1 MHAVPYPAYMRFRL
15 ATAAVVPSMD
25 EDQRSKGKMVQSK
38 LDSAGR
44 CLEVGDDKQNAQQQ
58 IRACKDQV
66 RPVHA
71 SMQNQNRYRSSIA
84 QFLKHRRNH
93 KQPIAW
99 RVRRYAEKRN
109 LPRQSDAHESVK
121 ESRMSDRRRIFPPD
135 EIEHE
140 VERCDDQHT
149 PNACDPKHDLRK
161 SHGHLRMPASPG
173 YPTERII
180 LGESARSPVNR
191 AAA

>member
-44 CLEVGDDKQNAQQQ
+44 RLEVGDDKQNAQQQ
-58 IRACKDQV
+58 IRTCKDQV
-66 RPVHA
+66 RRVHA
-71 SMQNQNRYRSSIA
+71 SLQNQSDNCGSVTD
-84 QFLKHRRNH
+84 FFKHRRNH
-93 KQPIAW
+93 KQSIAY

-109 LPRQSDAHESVK
+109 PPRQSDAHESVK
-121 ESRMSDRRRIFPPD
+121 ESRMSDRRGIFPPD

-149 PNACDPKHDLRK
+149 PNAGDPKHDLRK
-161 SHGHLRMPASPG
+161 S
-173 YPTERII
+173 
-180 LGESARSPVNR
+180 
-191 AAA
+191 